1 MTMGEGARTM
11 GDSGF
16 FDIIFFAV
24 VAAVLVYRLRSVLG
38 KRTGH
43 EPPPRQHEPFPP
55 PPSDAARDNVVT
67 LPERQRA
74 GERADD
80 RGEARDDIV
89 DAPALGGKSDL
100 HGGIARIKA
109 ADPNF
114 DPDGFLEGAGAAF
127 ESVVAAYAQGDSKT
141 LRALLNKEMFE
152 SFMAAIEE
160 RRERGETHE
169 TTIVAVRG
177 ADIVDASLQGRTAYV
192 TVKFVTEQINVTRDK
207 VGTVIDGDAS
217 KAIEITDIWTFART
231 VRSSDPNWLLVKTD
245 SAD

>member
-1 MTMGEGARTM
+1 M

-43 EPPPRQHEPFPP
+43 EPPPGQREPFPP
-55 PPSDAARDNVVT
+55 SPSEAARDNIVT
-67 LPERQRA
+67 LPERQRTE
-74 GERADD
+74 ERA
-80 RGEARDDIV
+80 GARDDV
-89 DAPALGGKSDL
+89 VEAPATGTAGDV
-100 HGGIARIKA
+100 HGGLARIKA
-109 ADPNF
+109 ADPSF
-114 DPDGFLEGAGAAF
+114 DPDGFLEGAGSAF
-127 ESVVAAYAQGDSKT
+127 EAVVAAYAQGDSKT

-160 RRERGETHE
+160 RRSRGETHE

-177 ADIVDASLQGRTAYV
+177 ADIVDASLQGRTSYV

-207 VGTVIDGDAS
+207 AGAVIDGDAT
-217 KAIEITDIWTFART
+217 KAIEVTDIWTFART
-231 VRSSDPNWLLVKTD
+231 ARSSDPNWLLVKTD

>member
-1 MTMGEGARTM
+1 M

-43 EPPPRQHEPFPP
+43 EPPPRQREPFAP
-55 PPSDAARDNVVT
+55 PPSEATRDNVVT
-67 LPERQRA
+67 MPERQRP
-74 GERADD
+74 GERAED
-80 RGEARDDIV
+80 RVEAREDAIE
-89 DAPALGGKSDL
+89 APAPGAATDL

-109 ADPNF
+109 ADPSF
-114 DPDGFLEGAGAAF
+114 DPDGFLEGAGSAF
-127 ESVVAAYAQGDSKT
+127 EAVVAAYAQGDSKT
-141 LRALLNKEMFE
+141 LRALLNKEMFD

-160 RRERGETHE
+160 RRERNETHE

-177 ADIVDASLQGRTAYV
+177 VDIVDASLQGRTAYV

-207 VGTVIDGDAS
+207 AGAIIDGDS
-217 KAIEITDIWTFART
+217 TKAIEITDIWTFART
-231 VRSSDPNWLLVKTD
+231 ARSSDPNWLLVKTD
-245 SAD
+245 SPD